1 MATASPF
8 DAALRDVLDRLHAS
22 TRELARHHRLPELG
36 ERAAEIALGLTGS
49 SEAVLAIDSSAHG
62 YRRIFSRTAG
72 RARPMREEDA
82 SRLLVSPGVSAQL
95 RAGDATLG
103 ALAVGRATPYT
114 DADRLALAI
123 FASDVAHAVEAALL
137 RGRREAAVDQAV
149 DPERA
154 AAVLNAVSSHAAA
167 GQTLADFYR
176 RLAQTVAELVAA
188 KRVLFWRVDEAH
200 MLSPAGGFGVDERFV
215 ARLTPIRAHPDEE
228 DLASKVVH
236 KDLMFRANSSAEFAD
251 YAYVLKR
258 LGVQSAISVP
268 WRAGENRLGL
278 VAAYDSTRA
287 GAFSRD
293 DIWMLQTAAHAAA
306 LVTLLWQTEEN
317 LRRSVDRLSKV
328 DSARQLL
335 LKNMTTVVER
345 ERKRFVSELHDDALQ
360 KLTAAELHL
369 QRLTTQR
376 GSLEPGQLEPVRELL
391 QQTERSLRRVVFDVR
406 PPALESPDGLEQS
419 VRDRVAMLSA
429 AGIQSEL
436 EIDLPT
442 DLTLDVKALL
452 FRQVAEAVGNAERHS
467 KAKKVTVSLKLD
479 DGGIRGVVVDD
490 GEGFSVAE
498 RSNVPGHLGLLALR
512 ERALMA
518 GGWYN
523 IDSNPGAGTRIEFW
537 IPLP

>member
-1 MATASPF
+1 
-8 DAALRDVLDRLHAS
+8 
-22 TRELARHHRLPELG
+22 
-36 ERAAEIALGLTGS
+36 
-49 SEAVLAIDSSAHG
+49 
-62 YRRIFSRTAG
+62 
-72 RARPMREEDA
+72 MREQDA
-82 SRLLVSPGVSAQL
+82 TRLLVSPGMSAQL
-95 RAGDATLG
+95 QAGDANLG
-103 ALAVGRATPYT
+103 ALAVGRSTPYT

-123 FASDVAHAVEAALL
+123 FASDVAHAIEGALL
-137 RGRREAAVDQAV
+137 RGHREGAADEPAIG
-149 DPERA
+149 PERA
-154 AAVLNAVSSHAAA
+154 VDVLNAVSSHAAA

-176 RLAQTVAELVAA
+176 RLAQTLAELVEA
-188 KRVLFWRVDEAH
+188 KRVLFWRLDEEH
-200 MLSPAGGFGVDERFV
+200 TLSPAGGFGIDDRFV
-215 ARLTPIRAHPDEE
+215 ARLTPIRAHPDDE

-236 KDLMFRANSSAEFAD
+236 KDLMFRANPTAEFAD

-258 LGVQSAISVP
+258 LGVESAISVP
-268 WRAGENRLGL
+268 WRAGDKRLGL

-369 QRLTTQR
+369 QRLAPR
-376 GSLEPGQLEPVRELL
+376 GSVEPGELERVRELL
-391 QQTERSLRRVVFDVR
+391 QQTERSLRRLVFDVR

-419 VRDRVAMLSA
+419 IRDRVAMLSG
-429 AGIQSEL
+429 AGIKPEVEL
-436 EIDLPT
+436 ELPT

-498 RSNVPGHLGLLALR
+498 RSNIPGHLGLLALR

-523 IDSNPGAGTRIEFW
+523 IDSAPGAGTRIEFW
-537 IPLP
+537 IPLQS